1 MTTTATNPITGVEYY
16 TEGPLDGK
24 SVKRFVNVINGSI
37 NNPSGDFWP
46 VGNGGVHDKNEE
58 FYEYVPFEGAPFD
71 PDLKFVDSENSGR
84 SLRPAIP
91 TPPVGHPQGAYEET
105 RVLKRRSKAELRA
118 LAKGF
123 FEASNRALWPQE
135 SGYTEKLQY
144 AKEQIVAN
152 NNSSQFLNLLQRHE
166 RLLEASFHND
176 ARLAQIYAVIEEAGE
191 TGNID
196 DWPFSK
202 MQGSDPDVVSG
213 WVNGIEE

>member
-58 FYEYVPFEGAPFD
+58 FYEYVPFQGAPFD
-71 PDLKFVDSENSGR
+71 SELKFVDSENSGR
-84 SLRPAIP
+84 SLRPI
-91 TPPVGHPQGAYEET
+91 TPKPPAGHPQGTYEET
-105 RVLKRRSKAELRA
+105 RVLLRRSKAELKT
-118 LAKGF
+118 LARGF
-123 FEASNRALWPQE
+123 WESMNRALWPQE
-135 SGYTEKLQY
+135 LGYNEKLAY
-144 AKEQIVAN
+144 AEKQIALQN
-152 NNSSQFLNLLQRHE
+152 RLPEFLILVERHE
-166 RLLEASFHND
+166 KLLAASFHND
-176 ARLAQIYAVIEEAGE
+176 KRLAVIFAAIEEAGE
-191 TGNID
+191 DGNID

-202 MQGSDPDVVSG
+202 MQDNSEGYTG